1 MSLFTLLSGSSAN
14 SFVRFLYAL
23 ALAMD
28 VCFRLKRRDV
38 SSEAQDPIMGS
49 GWGYWVK
56 DGPFRE
62 LLKDYADQE
71 EVRDLSFA
79 ASTQLSP
86 AQMSSCTGFS
96 ALKDA
101 NTKFSKGYATT
112 GVGAVICAR
121 HEFWQ
126 PNGSVDIQVGER

>member
-1 MSLFTLLSGSSAN
+1 
-14 SFVRFLYAL
+14 
-23 ALAMD
+23 MD
-28 VCFRLKRRDV
+28 VCFRLKWRDV

-79 ASTQLSP
+79 ASIKLTP
-86 AQMSSCTGFS
+86 VQMSSCTGFS

>member
-23 ALAMD
+23 TLAMD
-28 VCFRLKRRDV
+28 VCFRLKRCDV

-56 DGPFRE
+56 DSPFRE

-79 ASTQLSP
+79 ASIKLTP
-86 AQMSSCTGFS
+86 VQMSSCTGFS

-126 PNGSVDIQVGER
+126 PNGTADLQVGER